1 MTAKQSR
8 RADRIKGAAAA
19 AIVQVLLGY
28 ALITG
33 LAVRLPDRVT
43 DDLKS
48 FSLTPEVRPPPVEKI
63 RPHPVRAAKAEG
75 AASPPNLRSR
85 ATEIIAPIPIV
96 PVTMPPPVVT
106 APVAGIGADRSAG
119 AADIAGPG
127 TGSGGVGNGTG
138 DGRYGNGEG
147 DGGRDTP
154 PRHRSGRLKYSDNP
168 TLSDTGGVGGTVS
181 VSYAVEANGRVTDC
195 IVTRSSGNRAL
206 DETTCQLIEKRF
218 RFSPR
223 RDERGKAQRSIVEED
238 HEWVI
243 EEPDLPER

>member
-8 RADRIKGAAAA
+8 QADRIKGAAAA
-19 AIVQVLLGY
+19 VIVQVLLGY

-48 FSLTPEVRPPPVEKI
+48 FGLTPEARPPPVEKI

-96 PVTMPPPVVT
+96 PVTVPPPVVT
-106 APVAGIGADRSAG
+106 APVAGIGADPSTGSA
-119 AADIAGPG
+119 DLPGPG
-127 TGSGGVGNGTG
+127 TGSGGQGNGTG
-138 DGRYGNGEG
+138 SGRYGNGEG
-147 DGGRDTP
+147 DGGRETP
-154 PRHRSGRLKYSDNP
+154 PRQRRGHLKYSDNP

-181 VSYAVEANGRVTDC
+181 VRYAIETNGRATGC
-195 IVTRSSGNRAL
+195 IVTRSSGNTAL
-206 DETTCQLIEKRF
+206 DETTCRLIEQRF
-218 RFSPR
+218 RFTPA
-223 RDERGKAQRSIVEED
+223 RDARGRAVRSVLVQN

-243 EEPDLPER
+243 EQLPPPER